1 MIQHVLFP
9 SDGSEASQKAFHYT
23 LTMAKHFSAKVT
35 LLHTYEFTMGH
46 VLSRYGAE
54 SDYIK
59 SIEENYENFGLQ
71 LLESL
76 RDELSAQA
84 IQVEHL
90 YVLKGEP
97 GPQIV
102 RVAEQAHCD
111 LIIMGTRGMS
121 AVESLLLG
129 SVSHYVVNHSKQIP
143 VFLVPVQS

>member
-1 MIQHVLFP
+1 MIEHILFP
-9 SDGSEASQKAFHYT
+9 TDGSEASQKAFDYT
-23 LTMAKHFSAKVT
+23 LAMAKHFSAKVT

-54 SDYIK
+54 SDYIQ
-59 SIEENYENFGLQ
+59 SIEENYENFGLK
-71 LLESL
+71 LLEGL
-76 RDELSAQA
+76 RDNLSAQSVP
-84 IQVEHL
+84 VEHL

-102 RVAEQAHCD
+102 RIAERVHCD

-143 VFLVPVQS
+143 VFLVPIQS